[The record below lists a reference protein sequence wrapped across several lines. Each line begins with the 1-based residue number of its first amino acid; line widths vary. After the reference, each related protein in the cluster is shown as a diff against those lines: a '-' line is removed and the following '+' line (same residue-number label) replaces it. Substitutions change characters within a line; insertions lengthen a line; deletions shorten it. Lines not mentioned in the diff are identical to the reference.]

1 MIRSAT
7 IAVGGEED
15 SSTMLERKS
24 PLGFLCVDKP
34 AGMTSAH
41 VVNRVKRLLGLT
53 RKSKIGHMG
62 TLDPDA
68 TGVLVCAVGR
78 ATRLIPFLSG
88 GRKVYTGELQLGL
101 TTSTDDVSGEIVSR
115 FTGSFPESETVL
127 SATKEYRGNILQRP
141 PTISAVKI
149 QGERAYVR
157 ARRGEDIEIKPK
169 EVVVYDFEVAPVSP
183 ERYSYRVECG
193 PGTYVR
199 SLVRDLGE
207 SVGTGGVVVS
217 IRREMAFP
225 FHIDLSTPL
234 ENIASS
240 HLIPWYEVFGET
252 PEVSISRGS
261 ANRLFHGDSSDALR
275 EVRGLLKGAH
285 EQGTYARLCL
295 GSEKTPVGLLAY
307 ESGSWKVIFVDFDV
321 IEEC

>member
-1 MIRSAT
+1 MIRTETTA
-7 IAVGGEED
+7 IGGENN
-15 SSTMLERKS
+15 SSTMLKLKS

-78 ATRLIPFLSG
+78 ATRLIPLLSG
-88 GRKVYTGELQLGL
+88 GKKVYTGELELGV
-101 TTSTDDVSGEIVSR
+101 TTSTDDISGEILSR
-115 FTGSFPESETVL
+115 FAGSFPERETVL
-127 SATKEYRGNILQRP
+127 SATKRYRGHILQRP

-169 EVVVYDFEVAPVSP
+169 EVVVYDFQLSPVSS

-207 SVGTGGVVVS
+207 SLGTGGVVVS

-225 FHIDLSTPL
+225 FHIDMSSPL

-240 HLIPWYEVFGET
+240 HLIPWYEIFGEI
-252 PEVSISRGS
+252 PEVSISRWS
-261 ANRLFHGDSSDALR
+261 ADRLFHGDSSDALR
-275 EVRGLLKGAH
+275 EVRGVLKGPH
-285 EQGTYARLCL
+285 EQGAYALLSL
-295 GSEKTPVGLLAY
+295 GSNKTIVGLLAY
-307 ESGSWKVIFVDFDV
+307 ESDSWRIVFVDFEAV
-321 IEEC
+321 EER

>member
-1 MIRSAT
+1 MIRT
-7 IAVGGEED
+7 ETTAVGGENN
-15 SSTMLERKS
+15 SSTMLKGKA

-41 VVNRVKRLLGLT
+41 VVNRVKRSLGLT

-88 GRKVYTGELQLGL
+88 GKKVYTGELQLGL
-101 TTSTDDVSGEIVSR
+101 TTSTDDISGEVLSR
-115 FTGSFPESETVL
+115 FAGSLPVSETVL
-127 SATKEYRGNILQRP
+127 LATKQYRGHILQRP

-169 EVVVYDFEVAPVSP
+169 EVVVYDFQVAPVSS

-207 SVGTGGVVVS
+207 SLGTGGVVVS

-225 FHIDLSTPL
+225 FHIAMSTPL

-240 HLIPWYEVFGET
+240 HLIPWYEVFGEI
-252 PEVSISRGS
+252 PEVSISRHS
-261 ANRLFHGDSSDALR
+261 AERLFHGDSSDALR
-275 EVRGLLKGAH
+275 EVRGLLNGVQ
-285 EQGTYARLCL
+285 EQGAYARLCL

-307 ESGSWKVIFVDFDV
+307 ESGSWKVIFVDFEAL
-321 IEEC
+321 EEC

>member
-1 MIRSAT
+1 MIGTETLA
-7 IAVGGEED
+7 IGEDENNT
-15 SSTMLERKS
+15 STMLRA

-41 VVNRVKRLLGLT
+41 VVNRVKRALGLT

-88 GRKVYTGELQLGL
+88 GKKVYTGELQLGL
-101 TTSTDDVSGEIVSR
+101 TTSTDDISGEVVTR
-115 FTGSFPESETVL
+115 FTGTFPESEAVL
-127 SATKEYRGNILQRP
+127 LATKQYTGHILQKP

-157 ARRGEDIEIKPK
+157 ARRGEDIEIQPR
-169 EVVVYDFEVAPVSP
+169 EVVVYDFQLDPVSP

-217 IRREMAFP
+217 IRREMAAP
-225 FHIDLSTPL
+225 FHIDMSTPL

-240 HLIPWYEVFGET
+240 HLIPWYEVFGEI
-252 PEVSISRGS
+252 PDVSISPRT
-261 ANRLFHGDSSDALR
+261 ADRLFHGDSSEALR
-275 EVRGLLKGAH
+275 EVRGVLKGDYA
-285 EQGTYARLCL
+285 QGAYARLCL
-295 GSEKTPVGLLAY
+295 GSKQMPVGLLTY
-307 ESGSWKVIFVDFDV
+307 ESDSWKVIFVDFEAV
-321 IEEC
+321 EEC